1 MESTILK
8 KTFLSKPNLY
18 KLNSLYREVLKVHKK
33 VLPFTT
39 KDMCDQAAMFN
50 FRNARTHFS
59 NTQFLEFQERW
70 TAYYQCLSSKASQN
84 VPRPKIMSGGTSNFD
99 REIYILLS

>member
-18 KLNSLYREVLKVHKK
+18 KLNSLYRDVLKIHKK

-39 KDMCDQAAMFN
+39 KDICD
-50 FRNARTHFS
+50 
-59 NTQFLEFQERW
+59 
-70 TAYYQCLSSKASQN
+70 
-84 VPRPKIMSGGTSNFD
+84 
-99 REIYILLS
+99 